1 MIIDRL
7 VKFHN
12 YTKKIPIYKEVPI
25 AISRE
30 DVDAVNTVKRQH
42 NDEFND
48 NYDFVVG
55 DIV

>member
-1 MIIDRL
+1 MIIDRF

-30 DVDAVNTVKRQH
+30 DVDAVNAVKRQH
-42 NDEFND
+42 NEEFNG